1 MALMQ
6 FTLERLQ
13 ESSFRICLVMQSNK
27 NELRME
33 DFPGGTPTTGGGVDL
48 LFGQNFLNLHRM
60 KQMCRGHPNFIYVD
74 PPLKTIQRKLAL
86 MCLLEESY

>member
-33 DFPGGTPTTGGGVDL
+33 DFPGGTPTTGGGASIYYSVKISRTCIEWNKWA
-48 LFGQNFLNLHRM
+48 GGIQNLSM
-60 KQMCRGHPNFIYVD
+60 
-74 PPLKTIQRKLAL
+74 
-86 MCLLEESY
+86 